1 VLTLSDWYHQEV
13 IPLANIY
20 LDPTQNPDG
29 AEPVPYSALMNDR
42 QNVKLNVKP
51 GKTYYIRII
60 NQAAFSQ
67 SYLHFDQHKM
77 TIIEIDGIYT
87 KHKEVDSLYL
97 AVGQRYGILLKTKHT
112 TAKNYAALAMLDST
126 KFDNV
131 HSRRTASWWHLHRT
145 IKRSGSGTRPR
156 ERRAARSRAIW
167 GGFSVWHSR
176 RTANW
181 WCLHPKGARSSST
194 EAVAKQHNFD
204 TLT

>member
-20 LDPTQNPDG
+20 LDPTQNPSG
-29 AEPVPYSALMNDR
+29 AEPVPYSALMNDG

-60 NQAAFSQ
+60 NQAAFAQ
-67 SYLHFDQHKM
+67 SYLHFDQHNM
-77 TIIEIDGIYT
+77 TIVEIDGIYT

-131 HSRRTASWWHLHRT
+131 PSYLNTNVTGYLVYDDSKLLPPDLVVNSFDIIDDFTLIPFDELHLFD
-145 IKRSGSGTRPR
+145 GTPNSEIVVALDFF
-156 ERRAARSRAIW
+156 ERDGQNR
-167 GGFSVWHSR
+167 
-176 RTANW
+176 
-181 WCLHPKGARSSST
+181 
-194 EAVAKQHNFD
+194 
-204 TLT
+204 